1 MRDIELIIRIPEHAY
16 EECKKVKLTE
26 ALEGVPFHVMKAI
39 ANGTPIQK
47 GRGDL
52 KEMETTRAEELSHK
66 IVEMFDEMLYNKQI
80 IVPNEEREEDSGT
93 SLYGLDYWNLVDKIS
108 ILLQSEVSKW
118 K

>member
-26 ALEGVPFHVMKAI
+26 ALEGIPFHAMKAI
-39 ANGTPIQK
+39 ANGTPLQG

-52 KEMETTRAEELSHK
+52 EETTTTRAKELSHK

-80 IVPNEEREEDSGT
+80 IVPNEDREGDSGT
-93 SLYGLDYWNLVDKIS
+93 SLYGLDYFNLVDEIS
-108 ILLQSEVSKW
+108 ISLQSEVSKW